1 MLEAKI
7 RYQVACEEK
16 AHRLVL
22 QLLEP
27 GITEDELVNAG
38 LYLTPNHY
46 QDITEERAISRIC
59 GYPVCV
65 NQITKSLNQKYH
77 ISTKTNRVYDITD
90 RKNFCSNE
98 CYKASAYYQKQISSS
113 PLWSRKEEKPKP
125 IDLLPKEMNRGAMGK
140 EVINQ
145 QTEMYREAKRLRE
158 EEKKDQSPK
167 EKTIEKEIGTVETEG
182 KERSMVKGD
191 KNIDDLDLDVQKL
204 NLHEKQNGEMC
215 LDEKNKTRNSV
226 EKAKKNTTR
235 RKHERTVISS
245 VTSTSGDKQS
255 EKIDRLMALLDRRK
269 HLIGKLVQDERTVTE
284 APSKPEKELSDEDTA
299 GERDQPCPQN
309 EAHSEYEEN
318 VIIQSKVAEISE
330 KKFTPPVCVPEV
342 SKRRKSRE
350 KLSNVEMSYLRM
362 VCEILKEWITP
373 ETVRFVRS
381 QSEEEEGPSSSRTE
395 MEAKLREICRR
406 VDHQESALDDL
417 IGEEDSLEDQLP
429 PRSPA
434 PNYESLKKDTQKF
447 TRRVQDFF
455 AAGKVIK
462 EKKPDTQGPVYLPS
476 VDTYDQM
483 LIRQRIVMEQL
494 NKVIPDLLPP
504 LKLTIQDVFA
514 EMKELVMTFRLTSSN
529 IVFKPVEWSLVGLI
543 LLKILSQRNLH
554 VSCAFLNTS
563 AVQYFSVFLDGIKET
578 LDNVDLYVTSLLLQ
592 HNKVN

>member
-16 AHRLVL
+16 AHHLVL
-22 QLLEP
+22 QLMEP

-98 CYKASAYYQKQISSS
+98 CYKASVYYQKQISTS
-113 PLWSRKEEKPKP
+113 PLWSRKEEKPTP

-158 EEKKDQSPK
+158 EEKKDQSRK
-167 EKTIEKEIGTVETEG
+167 EKTKEKESGTAETEG
-182 KERSMVKGD
+182 KERNMVKGD
-191 KNIDDLDLDVQKL
+191 KNFDDLDLDVQNL
-204 NLHEKQNGEMC
+204 NLQEEQNGEMC
-215 LDEKNKTRNSV
+215 LHEIDKERNSV

-235 RKHERTVISS
+235 RKHEPTVTSP
-245 VTSTSGDKQS
+245 VTSTSDDKQRD
-255 EKIDRLMALLDRRK
+255 KIDRLMALLDKRK
-269 HLIGKLVQDERTVTE
+269 HLLGKLVQDEKTVTE
-284 APSKPEKELSDEDTA
+284 APSKPEKELGDEDTA
-299 GERDQPCPQN
+299 GECDQPRSRI

-318 VIIQSKVAEISE
+318 VIIQSKVTEVSE
-330 KKFTPPVCVPEV
+330 TKFTPPVCVPEV
-342 SKRRKSRE
+342 PKKRKSRE
-350 KLSNVEMSYLRM
+350 KLSNVEMTYLRM

-373 ETVRFVRS
+373 ETVRFVRI
-381 QSEEEEGPSSSRTE
+381 QSEEEEEGPSTSRTE
-395 MEAKLREICRR
+395 MEAKMRDLCRR
-406 VDHQESALDDL
+406 VDHQEAALDDL
-417 IGEEDSLEDQLP
+417 IGEEDTLEDQLP
-429 PRSPA
+429 LRSPA
-434 PNYESLKKDTQKF
+434 PNYESLKKDTREF
-447 TRRVQDFF
+447 TRRIQDFF

-462 EKKPDTQGPVYLPS
+462 EKEPDTQGPVYLPS

-483 LIRQRIVMEQL
+483 LIRRRIVIEQL
-494 NKVIPDLLPP
+494 NKVIPDLLSP
-504 LKLTIQDVFA
+504 LKLTIQDMFA

-529 IVFKPVEWSLVGLI
+529 IVFKPVEWSLVGVI
-543 LLKILSQRNLH
+543 LLKLLSRRNLH
-554 VSCAFLNTS
+554 VSCAFLNPS
-563 AVQYFSVFLDGIKET
+563 AVQYFSVFLGGIQET
-578 LDNVDLYVTSLLLQ
+578 MHNVDLYVTDLLQQ
-592 HNKVN
+592 HNK

>member
-1 MLEAKI
+1 
-7 RYQVACEEK
+7 
-16 AHRLVL
+16 
-22 QLLEP
+22 
-27 GITEDELVNAG
+27 
-38 LYLTPNHY
+38 
-46 QDITEERAISRIC
+46 
-59 GYPVCV
+59 
-65 NQITKSLNQKYH
+65 
-77 ISTKTNRVYDITD
+77 
-90 RKNFCSNE
+90 
-98 CYKASAYYQKQISSS
+98 
-113 PLWSRKEEKPKP
+113 
-125 IDLLPKEMNRGAMGK
+125 MGK

-226 EKAKKNTTR
+226 EKATKNTTR

-299 GERDQPCPQN
+299 RERDQPCSQN

-417 IGEEDSLEDQLP
+417 IGTGNV
-429 PRSPA
+429 
-434 PNYESLKKDTQKF
+434 PNVLNQK
-447 TRRVQDFF
+447 
-455 AAGKVIK
+455 
-462 EKKPDTQGPVYLPS
+462 
-476 VDTYDQM
+476 
-483 LIRQRIVMEQL
+483 
-494 NKVIPDLLPP
+494 
-504 LKLTIQDVFA
+504 
-514 EMKELVMTFRLTSSN
+514 N
-529 IVFKPVEWSLVGLI
+529 II
-543 LLKILSQRNLH
+543 
-554 VSCAFLNTS
+554 
-563 AVQYFSVFLDGIKET
+563 
-578 LDNVDLYVTSLLLQ
+578 
-592 HNKVN
+592 

>member
-145 QTEMYREAKRLRE
+145 QTEMYREAKWLRE

-434 PNYESLKKDTQKF
+434 PNYESLKKDTQEF